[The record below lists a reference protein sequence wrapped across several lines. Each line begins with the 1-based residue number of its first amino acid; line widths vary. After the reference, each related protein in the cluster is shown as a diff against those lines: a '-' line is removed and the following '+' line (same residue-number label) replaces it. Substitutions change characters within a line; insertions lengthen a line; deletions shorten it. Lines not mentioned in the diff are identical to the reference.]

1 FRIECCREIVRMDVF
16 HVESDEPGTLCRT
29 VDLVA
34 FNFTH
39 ARVSIVYQFLFIVQ
53 YCIRTHLCNLLAR
66 CRENDPRSDQR
77 RTCFELHRQV
87 RPCGL
92 SQIDEIYH
100 ISTVFERLHFIKQS
114 AFSIEYT
121 DARWPQHLMPAE
133 CVEVDIQILD
143 IH

>member
-1 FRIECCREIVRMDVF
+1 VRMDVF

-29 VDLVA
+29 VDLDA
-34 FNFTH
+34 FNFTA

-53 YCIRTHLCNLLAR
+53 YCIRTNLCNVVDR
-66 CRENDPRSDQR
+66 CRETDRLGNHR
-77 RTCFELHRQV
+77 RTCFEFHRQV

-121 DARWPQHLMPAE
+121 DARRPQHLMSAE
-133 CVEVDIQILD
+133 CVEDRKSTRLNSSHVSI
-143 IH
+143 